1 MWADWTNKKKS
12 HKLLQEYFVQFTST
26 SPHASSSE
34 LFAALGEDWF
44 EPLWSTSQN
53 FTNSDVLM
61 KKQATRNGGGRAQR
75 NKAIEQW
82 ASDKAQLH
90 GDGPWP
96 GVTEGTAAIPCF
108 AKGTRRCNVGMI
120 LRLAEATSTDHDN
133 LVGGTKEY
141 LETNMGYTALYNVG
155 IQSCLFHVI

>member
-53 FTNSDVLM
+53 STNSDVLM

-75 NKAIEQW
+75 NEAIEQW

-108 AKGTRRCNVGMI
+108 AKGTWRCNVGMI
-120 LRLAEATSTDHDN
+120 LRLAEPVPWSPVAPAMTQM
-133 LVGGTKEY
+133 EA
-141 LETNMGYTALYNVG
+141 E
-155 IQSCLFHVI
+155 